1 MEVRVQILFVFFHLS
16 HLSCKN
22 VRCYPKSEVTW
33 RSYAKLI
40 KDSIPS
46 NSYNTKLDLSSKSDT
61 THRIKNRILPN
72 TGIDKRRRKFDKHGT
87 YDKSFNSR

>member
-1 MEVRVQILFVFFHLS
+1 MEVRAQILFVFFHLL

-33 RSYAKLI
+33 KSYAKFT

-46 NSYNTKLDLSSKSDT
+46 NSYKTRLDLSSKSDR
-61 THRIKNRILPN
+61 THLIKNKILPN
-72 TGIDKRRRKFDKHGT
+72 TGIDKRRRKFHKHGN
-87 YDKSFNSR
+87 YDKSFNS

>member
-1 MEVRVQILFVFFHLS
+1 MEVRAQILFVFFHLL

-33 RSYAKLI
+33 KSYTKFT

-46 NSYNTKLDLSSKSDT
+46 NSYKTRLDLISKSDR
-61 THRIKNRILPN
+61 THLIENKILPN
-72 TGIDKRRRKFDKHGT
+72 TGIDKRRRKFHKHGN
-87 YDKSFNSR
+87 YDKSFNS